1 MGLVCFYSQR
11 CVGLLIDNWIKSKP
25 ASAQGYLLLLRGEL
39 YLALF
44 LSYLIFGACVE
55 SELWEHPGCTSIPS
69 AWCQTFARQRQPRVS
84 PGEALAG
91 ASLRCSCH
99 EHPPKRDHP
108 AVCQHHGVSL
118 SSHPRG
124 PPLPAN
130 TQVSAPESGSSPFCS
145 KFSPPGPSS
154 GTAWTKDW
162 WGWGWTGA
170 APHDHIHSKVTGM
183 SVKCSQAKG
192 KKTQLG
198 PDRDEQGGLW
208 AGVDAFE
215 AHACAYVAGHGCPH
229 WCTRMCWLRVY
240 VCTSPD
246 LTSKILLVT
255 PAAQQPC
262 PGHPN
267 STDLFRCSAPPS
279 AAP

>member
-1 MGLVCFYSQR
+1 MSLSYGNIL
-11 CVGLLIDNWIKSKP
+11 DAP
-25 ASAQGYLLLLRGEL
+25 AFPLRGVKHL
-39 YLALF
+39 PGKGSPALAL
-44 LSYLIFGACVE
+44 GR
-55 SELWEHPGCTSIPS
+55 LWQEPPCAAAATSILPS
-69 AWCQTFARQRQPRVS
+69 GTTQLSASITGYHSPHIPVVPLFQPTHRSQHQKAVPVPFAPNFPLQ
-84 PGEALAG
+84 
-91 ASLRCSCH
+91 
-99 EHPPKRDHP
+99 DHP
-108 AVCQHHGVSL
+108 VAQHGPKAGV
-118 SSHPRG
+118 
-124 PPLPAN
+124 
-130 TQVSAPESGSSPFCS
+130 
-145 KFSPPGPSS
+145 
-154 GTAWTKDW
+154 W
-162 WGWGWTGA
+162 WGWEWTGA
-170 APHDHIHSKVTGM
+170 APHGHIHSKVTGM

-208 AGVDAFE
+208 AGVDAFK

-229 WCTRMCWLRVY
+229 WCTRMCWLHVY

>member
-1 MGLVCFYSQR
+1 MGLVCFSSQH

-99 EHPPKRDHP
+99 EHPPKRDHR

-154 GTAWTKDW
+154 GTAWTKGRGLVGLGMDRGCSPRSHPFKSHGHVSEVQPRKGEENNW
-162 WGWGWTGA
+162 
-170 APHDHIHSKVTGM
+170 DQTGM
-183 SVKCSQAKG
+183 SRAVCGRVLMHLRHTHVHMWLDTAAHTG
-192 KKTQLG
+192 VHVC
-198 PDRDEQGGLW
+198 
-208 AGVDAFE
+208 AGYT
-215 AHACAYVAGHGCPH
+215 CTYV
-229 WCTRMCWLRVY
+229 
-240 VCTSPD
+240 
-246 LTSKILLVT
+246 
-255 PAAQQPC
+255 
-262 PGHPN
+262 HPQ
-267 STDLFRCSAPPS
+267 T
-279 AAP
+279 